1 MVAHACRFV
10 LGEHRV
16 YTMRRLWLV
25 FAGCLLW
32 SAWGQESAARWLQ
45 RALRAEQ
52 TLTVAGVRLNT
63 FQMGAPTEQIRERF
77 WRRGDQAIR
86 IEVVE
91 PAARQGEVFL
101 YRQGQWLRWRTGEKV
116 AYEIPQMPYLAS
128 ELLEVASRL
137 MQNGF
142 LNAEFLPDETVAG
155 RSCVVLALR
164 PNRPIPPRGRPVA
177 PGPPPRPGERSDRRF
192 PLQAK
197 LWIDR
202 ETGLVLKREMQI
214 RPADGVIRTE
224 VVRVDF
230 SPRLSNDLFRLPE
243 GVEVRKLAELAYR
256 SIEEAQRA
264 AGFPIRLPGYLP
276 PNTERQQILVHRR
289 KPQENPLVAIR
300 YTSPLGRFTLFQT
313 YKPRSSAPPRPPKGR
328 VRAYFW
334 QDGDYWFGIVGDLPQ
349 EEMEKIARSMG
360 R

>member
-1 MVAHACRFV
+1 
-10 LGEHRV
+10 
-16 YTMRRLWLV
+16 MRGFWLV
-25 FAGCLLW
+25 CVGCLLG
-32 SAWGQESAARWLQ
+32 SAWGQESVARWLQ

-52 TLTVAGVRLNT
+52 TLAVAGVRLNT
-63 FQMGAPTEQIRERF
+63 FQMGERTEQIRERF

-91 PAARQGEVFL
+91 PAARRGEVFL
-101 YRQGQWLRWRTGEKV
+101 YRHGQWLRWRTGEKV
-116 AYEIPQMPYLAS
+116 AYEISQTPYLAS
-128 ELLEVASRL
+128 ELLKVASRL

-164 PNRPIPPRGRPVA
+164 PNRPIPPRGRPA
-177 PGPPPRPGERSDRRF
+177 PPGSPPRPGEQGRF

-202 ETGLVLKREMQI
+202 ETGLVLKREMRI
-214 RPADGVIRTE
+214 RPVGGLIRTE
-224 VVRVDF
+224 LIRVDF
-230 SPRLSNDLFRLPE
+230 APRLNDDLFRLPE
-243 GVEVRKLAELAYR
+243 GVAVRKLPRQAYH
-256 SIEEAQRA
+256 SLEEAERA
-264 AGFPIRLPGYLP
+264 AGFPLRLPTYLP
-276 PNTERQQILVHRR
+276 PNTEWQQILVHRR
-289 KPQENPLVAIR
+289 TPQENPLVAIR
-300 YTSPLGRFTLFQT
+300 YTSPQGRFTLFQA
-313 YKPRSSAPPRPPKGR
+313 YKPRGSTPLRTPKGR
-328 VRAYFW
+328 ARAYFW